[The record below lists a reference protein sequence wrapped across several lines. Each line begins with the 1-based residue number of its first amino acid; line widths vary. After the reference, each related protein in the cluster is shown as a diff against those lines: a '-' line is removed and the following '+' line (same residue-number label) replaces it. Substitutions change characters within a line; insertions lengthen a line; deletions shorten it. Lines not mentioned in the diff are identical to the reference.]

1 MPLGSGNVEL
11 TEAGPVF
18 DGGSDEDRR
27 QLEELHEAVF
37 RANDKLDIDALRK
50 LWSDDPDNVYFNTN
64 GHVYHGIDD
73 WSHIWDH
80 YRPKMHSTQP
90 APRHNSRIVIRGD
103 VALIIDEYLWRH
115 WNWSA
120 DNPRPSYANNSPYLR
135 ATQVCFREDGE
146 WKVVHAHFSS
156 GRDGLRPDQGGPE

>member
-90 APRHNSRIVIRGD
+90 APRHNSRIVIRGATLPPHD
-103 VALIIDEYLWRH
+103 FQIPLMSL
-115 WNWSA
+115 
-120 DNPRPSYANNSPYLR
+120 PRSPPVR
-135 ATQVCFREDGE
+135 AAFQ
-146 WKVVHAHFSS
+146 
-156 GRDGLRPDQGGPE
+156 